1 MAACGAPPWRSQS
14 SLKRRATGPTQ
25 RDSKDIFDLETLLTP
40 IRHRFGTKAEVLEK
54 LASSCHSISIPPLCY
69 FSVMDWRDSETARVS
84 EIMTLFA
91 GHAVAIRS
99 SAINEDSA
107 ANSMAGAYESI
118 LNVPTDSPYQIAE
131 AITAVASNFDDNP
144 NNQVLVQRM
153 VEDVTV
159 SGVIMSHA
167 LSDGSPYMVIDYDD
181 ETGRTDVVTGGTG
194 THKNVIVYRNLQL
207 SSVRSDRVRLM
218 IELVKQLESVFV
230 GVPIDVE
237 FAIDKSGKFISS
249 RFGASTVG
257 NWSAD
262 VERYVKRLPFLKNYI
277 KAVNQPLPGLAG
289 IGRSW
294 RTCPIGIG

>member
-1 MAACGAPPWRSQS
+1 
-14 SLKRRATGPTQ
+14 
-25 RDSKDIFDLETLLTP
+25 
-40 IRHRFGTKAEVLEK
+40 
-54 LASSCHSISIPPLCY
+54 
-69 FSVMDWRDSETARVS
+69 
-84 EIMTLFA
+84 MTLFA

-218 IELVKQLESVFV
+218 IELVKQLESVFG

-237 FAIDKSGKFISS
+237 FAIDKSGQIHLLQV
-249 RFGASTVG
+249 RRITTVG

-262 VERYVKRLPFLKNYI
+262 VERYVEKRLPFLENYI

-294 RTCPIGIG
+294 RTCPIGTRLRSSGQNPGLWPRPSTVNSLPVMAKARTQMGYREIPHSNLWCC